1 MNLKYVLAGCLCFVV
16 AAGGVGA
23 AHAHG
28 LAGKRFFPA
37 TVVVEDPFVADE
49 LSLPSVSYMKQPPT
63 AEGPS
68 TRVTTVSGEFSKRIT
83 PNLGFSLEGEWLNL
97 DRNGNQNHSGFGNL
111 ELGLKYQFFK
121 SDLHETIL
129 SAGLG
134 LEVGGTGQALVGA
147 ESFDVLKPALFFGK
161 GLGDLPDSLAYLKP
175 LAITGVV
182 GGELPSRSSTRIF
195 KLGKEEGE
203 VEVERER
210 HPDVFT
216 WGLAIQY
223 SIPYLQS
230 FVRDVGLPA
239 PLNRLIPLVEV
250 EFQHPLNR
258 GQSGRFTGT
267 VNPGVIWAGRFFQ
280 VAVEAIVPVNSRTGK
295 NVGVRAQ
302 LHFFLDDLFPT
313 TIGRPLFGNR

>member
-1 MNLKYVLAGCLCFVV
+1 MSPRHVLAGCLLVVVV
-16 AAGGVGA
+16 AAGVDA

-37 TVVVEDPFVADE
+37 TLVVDDPFVADE
-49 LSLPSVSYMKQPPT
+49 LSLPSVSHIKQPASPEQPAT
-63 AEGPS
+63 S
-68 TRVTTVSGEFSKRIT
+68 LTTVSGEFSKRIT

-97 DRNGNQNHSGFGNL
+97 ARDGKQDHSGFGNL

-121 SDLHETIL
+121 SDPHETIL

-175 LAITGVV
+175 FAVTGVV
-182 GGELPSRSSTRIF
+182 GGQIPSRGSTRKI
-195 KLGKEEGE
+195 KLGQEEGE
-203 VEVERER
+203 IEVERER

-216 WGLAIQY
+216 WGLALQY

-230 FVRDVGLPA
+230 SVRDFGLPA
-239 PLNRLIPLVEV
+239 PLDRLVPLVEV

-258 GQSGRFTGT
+258 GQSGKFTGT
-267 VNPGVIWAGRFFQ
+267 VNPGVIWTGRFFQ
-280 VAVEAIVPVNSRTGK
+280 VAVEAIVPVNTRTGK
-295 NVGVRAQ
+295 NLGIRGQ
-302 LHFFLDDLFPT
+302 LHFYLDDLLPAM
-313 TIGRPLFGNR
+313 IGRPLFGNR

>member
-1 MNLKYVLAGCLCFVV
+1 MNLKRYLVGCLWLALV
-16 AAGGVGA
+16 AASAGPAG
-23 AHAHG
+23 AHG

-37 TVVVEDPFVADE
+37 TPVVDDPFVADE
-49 LSLPSVSYMKQPPT
+49 LSLPSVSHINQPAGEEQPT
-63 AEGPS
+63 A
-68 TRVTTVSGEFSKRIT
+68 RVTSVSGELSKRIT
-83 PNLGFSLEGEWLNL
+83 PDLAVSLEGEWLHL
-97 DRNGNQNHSGFGNL
+97 ARDGRQDHSGFGNL
-111 ELGLKYQFFK
+111 DLAIKYQFFK
-121 SDLHETIL
+121 SDPHESVL

-147 ESFDVLKPALFFGK
+147 ESFDVLKPALLFGK

-175 LAITGVV
+175 LAITGLV
-182 GGELPSRSSTRIF
+182 GGEIPGRGSTRAI
-195 KLGKEEGE
+195 KLGHEEGE
-203 VEVERER
+203 IEVERER

-216 WGLAIQY
+216 WGLAVQY

-239 PLNRLIPLVEV
+239 PLGRMIPLVEV

-280 VAVEAIVPVNSRTGK
+280 VAVEAIVPVNARTGK
-295 NVGVRAQ
+295 NLGIRGQ
-302 LHFFLDDLFPT
+302 LHFYLDDLLPT
-313 TIGRPLFGNR
+313 TFGRPLFGNR